1 MEIKME
7 NSLFAVVED
16 VLRTVLNLPA
26 TEVITMESSLRDD
39 LGLDS
44 MSTLSFLIDL
54 EQKIDNFTVNPDRL
68 EADDLKTV
76 RSVLNYIKREANI
89 NSEVA

>member
-1 MEIKME
+1 ME
-7 NSLFAVVED
+7 NTLFSVVED
-16 VLRTVLNLPA
+16 VLRTVLNLPS
-26 TEVITMESSLRDD
+26 TEVINMESNLRDD

-54 EQKIDNFTVNPDRL
+54 EQKVENFTVNPDRL

-76 RSVLNYIKREANI
+76 GSVLDYITREMNI
-89 NSEVA
+89 NAAVA